1 MAGYMDKDVL
11 QGLMNSYKKIP
22 RENEKKNFSQNREND
37 VIYLRAMDN
46 NCPTDIIVQIASRI
60 DKDKLWGEDITTISL
75 AIPSVEEKD
84 ISLTV
89 IMYSIL
95 DYLKSC
101 GCSVKEIKEM
111 SIGTLLKIAQTS
123 AGHLNAYEIADE
135 VIDIIK
141 KDYFSIVGN
150 KTEKNVQKDKFRK
163 EDHAIQDMHKLLN
176 YIEKKIKGSLAE
188 QDQKE
193 IEDNLENWKK
203 SIEILKKNI

>member
-1 MAGYMDKDVL
+1 MANASFMDKL
-11 QGLMNSYKKIP
+11 KKSFEEIP
-22 RENEKKNFSQNREND
+22 RENDGKAFSQNREND
-37 VIYLRAMDN
+37 VIYLRAIDK
-46 NCPTDIIVQIASRI
+46 NCPTNIIIQIASRI
-60 DKDKLWGEDITTISL
+60 DEDKLWGEDINTISV

-84 ISLTV
+84 VSLTV

-101 GCSVKEIKEM
+101 GCSVEEIKKM
-111 SIGTLLKIAQTS
+111 SIGTLLKIAKTS

-141 KDYFSIVGN
+141 EDYFSIVGN
-150 KTEKNVQKDKFRK
+150 KEKKNERK
-163 EDHAIQDMHKLLN
+163 EKFLKENHAIQDMHKLLN
-176 YIEKKIKGSLAE
+176 YIEKKINGCLTE

-193 IEDNLENWKK
+193 IEDNLENWKQ